1 MELTPAG
8 LLWMLVSLPPAPFL
22 ASDTDL
28 TLVNILISKT
38 EIQILHSP
46 KVVELQNIF
55 RARKEFNKC

>member
-8 LLWMLVSLPPAPFL
+8 LLWMLVSLPPA
-22 ASDTDL
+22 SNTDM